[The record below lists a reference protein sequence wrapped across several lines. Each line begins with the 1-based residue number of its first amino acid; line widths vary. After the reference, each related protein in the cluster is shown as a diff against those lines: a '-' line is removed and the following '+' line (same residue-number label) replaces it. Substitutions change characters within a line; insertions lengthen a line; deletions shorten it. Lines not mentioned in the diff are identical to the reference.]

1 MSVGRWSGGE
11 LTPLSAAGE
20 LLAHVSRPAWIVEH
34 EGAPAL
40 ARGGQAVFEPQG
52 DDAASNGTGAMAPNA
67 ARRGRGTGVGGD
79 DAPASETLPVR
90 GYVPACRPEDLG
102 DRSFRDDHGLS
113 LPYVAGAMANGI
125 ASVELVQAMGRAGM
139 LGVFGAAGLA
149 LDVIEKAI
157 DHLGTR
163 LAGRPW
169 ATNLIHSP
177 YEPAH
182 EEALVD
188 LYLRRGV
195 STVSASAFLGLT
207 LPLVRF
213 RLTGIGRDARGRIDT
228 PRKII
233 GKVSRAEVA
242 EHFLSPAP
250 DELIGELVRRGEL
263 TETQAELARHVPVA
277 QDLVVEADSGG
288 HTDNRPA
295 LTLFPG
301 LAALVRAK
309 QALHEYARPL
319 RLGLAGGIS
328 TPHAAAA
335 AFAMGAAFVL
345 TGSVNQ
351 ATLEAG
357 TSDAVRQMLAEAGQ
371 ADVKMAPAADM
382 FEMGVD
388 LQVLSR
394 GTLFPMRARRLRVLY
409 ENHASLDELSVSE
422 RQRLESSI
430 LGCTLEEAWAD
441 TASFWGQRDPAQL
454 ARAEGDAK
462 HKMALLFRWYLGR
475 SSRWANT
482 GDPARTL
489 DYQVW
494 CGPAMGAFNEWVRG
508 SFLESWENRRAM
520 PIAHNILWGAAALTR
535 LSALRSQ
542 GVSLPV
548 ESLDLSPREPAVL
561 EGLLS

>member
-1 MSVGRWSGGE
+1 MSHSATPSSPLPTARSLTPLSGFWSGGE
-11 LTPLSAAGE
+11 ITPISAAGP
-20 LLAHVSRPAWIVEH
+20 LLAHVAQPAWIVDDH
-34 EGAPAL
+34 GVAAL
-40 ARGGQAVFEPQG
+40 ATGGQATFGSQTG
-52 DDAASNGTGAMAPNA
+52 GASLGA
-67 ARRGRGTGVGGD
+67 
-79 DAPASETLPVR
+79 LPIR
-90 GYVPACRPEDLG
+90 GYIPVCRPENLG
-102 DRSFRDDHGLS
+102 DRAFCDDHGLS
-113 LPYVAGAMANGI
+113 MPYVAGAMANGI

-139 LGVFGAAGLA
+139 LGVFGAAGLSLA
-149 LDVIEKAI
+149 VVEKAI
-157 DHLGTR
+157 DRLGTR

-182 EEALVD
+182 EEAVVD

-213 RLTGIGRDARGRIDT
+213 RLSGIGLDSAGHIHT
-228 PRKII
+228 PHKVI

-250 DELIGELVRRGEL
+250 AELIGELVRRGDL
-263 TETQAELARHVPVA
+263 SETQAEMARHVPVA

-301 LAALVRAK
+301 MATLARAK
-309 QALHEYARPL
+309 QALYDFAKPL
-319 RLGLAGGIS
+319 RVGLAGGIS
-328 TPHAAAA
+328 TPHAAAG

-357 TSDAVRQMLAEAGQ
+357 TSDIVRKMLAQAGQ

-394 GTLFPMRARRLRVLY
+394 GTLFPMRARRLRELY
-409 ENHASLDELSVSE
+409 EAHASLDELPAADKK
-422 RQRLESSI
+422 RLEGTI
-430 LGCTLEEAWAD
+430 LGCSIDEAWAG
-441 TASFWGQRDPAQL
+441 TASFWADRDPAQL
-454 ARAEGDAK
+454 ARAESDPK
-462 HKMALLFRWYLGR
+462 HKMALLFRWYLGS
-475 SSRWANT
+475 SSRWANA
-482 GDPARTL
+482 GDPARVV

-494 CGPAMGAFNEWVRG
+494 CGPAMGAFNEWARG
-508 SFLESWENRRAM
+508 SLFEPWENRRAM
-520 PIAHNILWGAAALTR
+520 PIAHNILWGASALTR
-535 LSALRSQ
+535 LSALRNQ
-542 GVSLPV
+542 GVPV
-548 ESLDLSPREPAVL
+548 SVDCLDLTPREPAVL
-561 EGLLS
+561 EELLS

>member
-1 MSVGRWSGGE
+1 MPSGSWVGHE
-11 LTPLSAAGE
+11 LTGLSDVGP
-20 LLAHVSRPAWIVEH
+20 LLAHVARPAWIVESD
-34 EGAPAL
+34 GAPAL
-40 ARGGQAVFEPQG
+40 ATGGQAVFGPELDSDGLPIKG
-52 DDAASNGTGAMAPNA
+52 YI
-67 ARRGRGTGVGGD
+67 
-79 DAPASETLPVR
+79 PA
-90 GYVPACRPEDLG
+90 YRPENLG
-102 DRSFRDDHGLS
+102 DRSFCKDHGLS

-139 LGVFGAAGLA
+139 LGVFGAAGLSLA
-149 LDVIEKAI
+149 VVEKAI

-182 EEALVD
+182 EEAVVD

-213 RLTGIGRDARGRIDT
+213 RLSGIGLDSAGRIHT
-228 PRKII
+228 PHMVI

-242 EHFLSPAP
+242 EHFLSPVPA
-250 DELIGELVRRGEL
+250 ELVGELVRRGDL
-263 TETQAELARHVPVA
+263 TEAQAELARHVPVA

-301 LAALVRAK
+301 MAALSRAK
-309 QALHEYARPL
+309 QAKYGYARPL
-319 RLGLAGGIS
+319 RVGLAGGIS
-328 TPHAAAA
+328 TPHAAAG

-351 ATLEAG
+351 STLEAG
-357 TSDAVRQMLAEAGQ
+357 TSDAVRKMLADAGQ

-394 GTLFPMRARRLRVLY
+394 GTLFPMRARRLRELY
-409 ENHASLDELSVSE
+409 ETHASLDDLPAAD
-422 RQRLESSI
+422 RKRLEGTI
-430 LGCTLEEAWAD
+430 LGCSIDEVWAD
-441 TASFWGQRDPAQL
+441 TASFWAEREPAQL
-454 ARAEGDAK
+454 ARAESDPK
-462 HKMALLFRWYLGR
+462 HKMALLFRWYLGN
-475 SSRWANT
+475 SSRWANA
-482 GDPARTL
+482 GDPTRTV

-508 SFLESWENRRAM
+508 SFLDPWENRRAM
-520 PIAHNILWGAAALTR
+520 PIAHNILWGASALMR

-542 GVSLPV
+542 GVHVPV
-548 ESLDLSPREPAVL
+548 DSLDLTPREPAVL
-561 EGLLS
+561 EELLS

>member
-1 MSVGRWSGGE
+1 MSHSATSSSPLPATLSASPGSWLGDE
-11 LTPLSAAGE
+11 LTPLSDAGP
-20 LLAHVSRPAWIVEH
+20 LLAHVARSAWIVEAP
-34 EGAPAL
+34 EGLAL
-40 ARGGQAVFEPQG
+40 ATGGQAVFGPEQDSRSSEG
-52 DDAASNGTGAMAPNA
+52 LSIKGYI
-67 ARRGRGTGVGGD
+67 
-79 DAPASETLPVR
+79 PAS
-90 GYVPACRPEDLG
+90 RPENLG
-102 DRSFRDDHGLS
+102 DRSFCKDHGLS

-139 LGVFGAAGLA
+139 LGVFGAAGLS
-149 LDVIEKAI
+149 LTVVEQAI
-157 DHLGTR
+157 DRLGTR

-182 EEALVD
+182 EEAVVD

-213 RLTGIGRDARGRIDT
+213 RLAGIGLDSAGHIHT
-228 PRKII
+228 PHMVI

-250 DELIGELVRRGEL
+250 AELVGELVRRGEL
-263 TETQAELARHVPVA
+263 TEAQAELARHVPVA

-301 LAALVRAK
+301 MAALSRAK
-309 QALHEYARPL
+309 QEQFGYARAL
-319 RLGLAGGIS
+319 RVGLAGGIS
-328 TPHAAAA
+328 TPQAAAG

-351 ATLEAG
+351 STLEAG
-357 TSDAVRQMLAEAGQ
+357 TSDAVRKMLADAGQ

-394 GTLFPMRARRLRVLY
+394 GTLFPMRARRLRDLY
-409 ENHASLDELSVSE
+409 EGHGSLDEIPAAD
-422 RQRLESSI
+422 RKRLEGTI
-430 LGCTLEEAWAD
+430 LGCSIDEAWAG
-441 TASFWGQRDPAQL
+441 TASFWAERDPAQL
-454 ARAEGDAK
+454 ARAEGDPK
-462 HKMALLFRWYLGR
+462 HKMALLFRWYLGS
-475 SSRWANT
+475 SSRWANA
-482 GDPARTL
+482 GDPSRTV

-508 SFLESWENRRAM
+508 SFLDSWENRRAM
-520 PIAHNILWGAAALTR
+520 PIAHNILWGASALMR

-542 GVSLPV
+542 GVPV
-548 ESLDLSPREPAVL
+548 PVDCLDLTPREPAVL
-561 EGLLS
+561 EELLS